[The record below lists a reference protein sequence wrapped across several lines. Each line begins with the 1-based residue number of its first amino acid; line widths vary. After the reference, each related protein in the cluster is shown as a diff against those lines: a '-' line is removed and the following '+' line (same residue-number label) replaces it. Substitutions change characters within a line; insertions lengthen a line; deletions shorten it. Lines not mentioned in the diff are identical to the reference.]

1 MIDNDFYLIYPCF
14 AYSST
19 IMGKTMPLKAFSAN
33 LPSTKLV
40 LSVAVFGM
48 MLGLAGCSNSST
60 TEESADAESA
70 SAGSEQKVANDGA
83 TSAEGQTITIYSS
96 RNEQLIKPLLDRYTE
111 ETGVNIELVTDKS
124 GPLMARL
131 QAEGKNTPADMLLTV
146 DAGNLWQ
153 AAEQG
158 LLQPVAST
166 VLEANVPAKYRDPK
180 GQWTGLSLRARTIM
194 YDPSKVSA
202 DQLSTYADLA
212 DPKWKGKLCLRTS
225 NSVYNQ
231 SLVASMIENL
241 GEEKTEAVIR
251 GWVANLATDVFSDDT
266 SMLKA
271 IAAGQCEVG
280 LSNSYYYGRLLDEQ
294 PNFPVKIFWANQG
307 TTGTHVN
314 VSGAGVVT
322 DSDNPDG
329 ALKLME
335 WLSSD
340 KAQGLYASS
349 DKEYPV
355 KEGID
360 ESEMLRSWGEFKK
373 DDISVQ
379 KFGERQTQAIQM
391 MDKAGYK

>member
-1 MIDNDFYLIYPCF
+1 MSLN
-14 AYSST
+14 T
-19 IMGKTMPLKAFSAN
+19 VTAN
-33 LPSTKLV
+33 LTASKLT

-60 TEESADAESA
+60 TEESVDADASA
-70 SAGSEQKVANDGA
+70 VSTEEGTVNNGA
-83 TSAEGQTITIYSS
+83 TSDDTNTITIYSS

-111 ETGVNIELVTDKS
+111 ETGVNIELVTDKN

-153 AAEQG
+153 AAQQG
-158 LLQPVAST
+158 LLQPVASEI
-166 VLEANVPAKYRDPK
+166 LEANVPAKYRDPE
-180 GQWTGLSLRARTIM
+180 GLWTGLSLRARTIM
-194 YDPSKVSA
+194 YDPSKVTP

-294 PNFPVKIFWANQG
+294 PNFPVKLFWANQG

-314 VSGAGVVT
+314 ISGAGVVAS
-322 DSDNPDG
+322 SDNADG
-329 ALKLME
+329 TLKLIE

-349 DKEYPV
+349 DKEFPV
-355 KEGID
+355 KEGVD

-373 DDISVQ
+373 DDINVQ
-379 KFGERQTQAIQM
+379 KFGELQTQAIQM

>member
-1 MIDNDFYLIYPCF
+1 MSLNVI
-14 AYSST
+14 
-19 IMGKTMPLKAFSAN
+19 SAN
-33 LPSTKLV
+33 LSSAKLT
-40 LSVAVFGM
+40 LPVAVFGM
-48 MLGLAGCSNSST
+48 MLALAGCSKSST
-60 TEESADAESA
+60 PEESVDAGTTAPSTEQEVVKEDTTAAD
-70 SAGSEQKVANDGA
+70 
-83 TSAEGQTITIYSS
+83 GQTVTIYSS

-111 ETGVNIELVTDKS
+111 QTGVKIELVTDKT

-158 LLQPVAST
+158 LLQPVASS

-180 GQWTGLSLRARTIM
+180 GMWTGLSLRARTIF

-212 DPKWKGKLCLRTS
+212 DPKWKGKLCLRS
-225 NSVYNQ
+225 SKAVYNQ
-231 SLVASMIENL
+231 SLVASMMENL

-251 GWVANLATDVFSDDT
+251 GWVANLATDAFSDDT
-266 SMLKA
+266 SMLEA

-280 LSNSYYYGRLLDEQ
+280 IANSYYYGRLLDEK
-294 PNFPVKIFWANQG
+294 PDFPVKIFWANQG

-314 VSGAGVVT
+314 ISGAGVIT

-340 KAQGLYASS
+340 EAQGLYASS

-360 ESEMLRSWGEFKK
+360 ESELLRSWGQFKP
-373 DDISVQ
+373 DDINVQ
-379 KFGERQTQAIQM
+379 KFGELQTQAIQM

>member
-1 MIDNDFYLIYPCF
+1 MSLTAI
-14 AYSST
+14 
-19 IMGKTMPLKAFSAN
+19 SAN
-33 LPSTKLV
+33 LSSTKLT
-40 LSVAVFGM
+40 LPIAVFGM

-60 TEESADAESA
+60 PEENVDADTTTTAEQSGTEQEVAKNDDATV
-70 SAGSEQKVANDGA
+70 AG
-83 TSAEGQTITIYSS
+83 GQTVTIYSS
-96 RNEQLIKPLLDRYTE
+96 RNEQLIKPLLDKYTE
-111 ETGVNIELVTDKS
+111 KTGVKIELVTDKT

-158 LLQPVAST
+158 LLQPVSST
-166 VLEANVPAKYRDPK
+166 ILETNVPAKYRDPK
-180 GQWTGLSLRARTIM
+180 GQWTGLSLRARTIF

-212 DPKWKGKLCLRTS
+212 DPKWKGKLCLRS
-225 NSVYNQ
+225 SKAVYNQ
-231 SLVASMIENL
+231 SLVASMMENL
-241 GEEKTEAVIR
+241 GEEKTEEIIR

-266 SMLKA
+266 SMLEA

-280 LSNSYYYGRLLDEQ
+280 IANSYYYGRLLDEK

-314 VSGAGVVT
+314 ISGAGVIAN
-322 DSDNPDG
+322 SDNPDG

-340 KAQGLYASS
+340 EAQGLYASS

-355 KEGID
+355 KVGID
-360 ESEMLRSWGEFKK
+360 ESELLRSWGPFKQ
-373 DDISVQ
+373 DSISVQ
-379 KFGERQTQAIQM
+379 KFGELQTQAIQM

>member
-1 MIDNDFYLIYPCF
+1 MSLNVI
-14 AYSST
+14 
-19 IMGKTMPLKAFSAN
+19 SAN
-33 LPSTKLV
+33 LSSAKLT
-40 LSVAVFGM
+40 LPIAVFGM
-48 MLGLAGCSNSST
+48 MLALAGCSKSST
-60 TEESADAESA
+60 PEESVDAETPAPSTEQEVAKDNAA
-70 SAGSEQKVANDGA
+70 SAD
-83 TSAEGQTITIYSS
+83 GQTVTIYSS

-111 ETGVNIELVTDKS
+111 QTGVKVELVTDKD

-131 QAEGKNTPADMLLTV
+131 QAEGQNTPADMLLTV

-158 LLQPVAST
+158 LLQPVASS
-166 VLEANVPAKYRDPK
+166 VLEANVPAKYRDPE
-180 GQWTGLSLRARTIM
+180 GRWTGLSLRARTIF

-225 NSVYNQ
+225 KKVYNQ
-231 SLVASMIENL
+231 SLVASMMEHL
-241 GEEKTEAVIR
+241 GAEKTEAVIR

-266 SMLKA
+266 NLLEA

-280 LSNSYYYGRLLDEQ
+280 IANSYYYGRLLDEK
-294 PNFPVKIFWANQG
+294 PDFPVKIFWANQG

-314 VSGAGVVT
+314 ISGAGVVT
-322 DSDNPDG
+322 GSDNADG

-340 KAQGLYASS
+340 DAQGLYASA
-349 DKEYPV
+349 DKEFPV
-355 KEGID
+355 KVGID
-360 ESEMLRSWGEFKK
+360 ESEMLRSWGQFKP
-373 DDISVQ
+373 DDINVQ
-379 KFGERQTQAIQM
+379 KFGALQTQAIQM

>member
-1 MIDNDFYLIYPCF
+1 MSLN
-14 AYSST
+14 T
-19 IMGKTMPLKAFSAN
+19 ISATRSASKLT
-33 LPSTKLV
+33 LPV
-40 LSVAVFGM
+40 VVCGM

-60 TEESADAESA
+60 TEESAETTASESTA
-70 SAGSEQKVANDGA
+70 PQATTDDA
-83 TSAEGQTITIYSS
+83 TSADGQTITIYSS

-111 ETGVNIELVTDKS
+111 QTGVKIELVTDKT

-153 AAEQG
+153 AAQQG

-166 VLEANVPAKYRDPK
+166 VLENNVPAKYRDPK
-180 GQWTGLSLRARTIM
+180 GQWTGLSLRARTIF

-225 NSVYNQ
+225 KKVYNQ
-231 SLVASMIENL
+231 SLVASMIEHL
-241 GEEKTEAVIR
+241 GAEKTEEIIR

-266 SMLKA
+266 SMLEA

-280 LSNSYYYGRLLDEQ
+280 IANSYYYGRILDQ
-294 PNFPVKIFWANQG
+294 KPNFPVKIFWANQG

-322 DSDNPDG
+322 GSDHPDG
-329 ALKLME
+329 TLKLIE

-340 KAQGLYASS
+340 EAQGIYASS
-349 DKEYPV
+349 DKEFPV
-355 KEGID
+355 KEGVD
-360 ESEMLRSWGEFKK
+360 ESEMLRSWGSFKK
-373 DDISVQ
+373 DDINVQ
-379 KFGERQTQAIQM
+379 KFGELQTQAIQM

>member
-1 MIDNDFYLIYPCF
+1 MSLNVI
-14 AYSST
+14 
-19 IMGKTMPLKAFSAN
+19 SAN
-33 LPSTKLV
+33 LSFTKLT
-40 LSVAVFGM
+40 LPVAVFGM
-48 MLGLAGCSNSST
+48 MLALAGCSKSAT
-60 TEESADAESA
+60 PEESVEAETTAPNTEQEVVKEEATAAD
-70 SAGSEQKVANDGA
+70 
-83 TSAEGQTITIYSS
+83 GQTVTIYSS

-111 ETGVNIELVTDKS
+111 QTGVKIELVTDKT

-158 LLQPVAST
+158 LLQPVASS

-180 GQWTGLSLRARTIM
+180 GMWTGLSLRARTIF
-194 YDPSKVSA
+194 YDPSKVTA

-212 DPKWKGKLCLRTS
+212 DPKWKGKLCLRS
-225 NSVYNQ
+225 SKAVYNQ
-231 SLVASMIENL
+231 SLVASMMENL

-251 GWVANLATDVFSDDT
+251 GWVANLVTDAFSDDT
-266 SMLKA
+266 SMLEA

-280 LSNSYYYGRLLDEQ
+280 VANSYYYGRILDEK
-294 PNFPVKIFWANQG
+294 PDFPVKIFWANQE

-314 VSGAGVVT
+314 ISGAGVIT

-340 KAQGLYASS
+340 EAQGLYASS

-355 KEGID
+355 KEGVD
-360 ESEMLRSWGEFKK
+360 ESELLRSWGPFKQ
-373 DDISVQ
+373 DSISVQ

>member
-1 MIDNDFYLIYPCF
+1 MSLNVI
-14 AYSST
+14 
-19 IMGKTMPLKAFSAN
+19 SAN
-33 LPSTKLV
+33 LSSAKLT
-40 LSVAVFGM
+40 LPVAVFGM
-48 MLGLAGCSNSST
+48 MLALAGCSKSST
-60 TEESADAESA
+60 PEESVDAETPAPST
-70 SAGSEQKVANDGA
+70 EQEVAKDNAANAD
-83 TSAEGQTITIYSS
+83 GQTVTIYSS

-111 ETGVNIELVTDKS
+111 QTGVKVELVTDKD

-131 QAEGKNTPADMLLTV
+131 QAEGQNTPADMLLTV

-158 LLQPVAST
+158 LLQPVASS
-166 VLEANVPAKYRDPK
+166 VLEANVPAKYRDPE
-180 GQWTGLSLRARTIM
+180 GRWTGLSLRARTIF

-225 NSVYNQ
+225 KKVYNQ
-231 SLVASMIENL
+231 SLVASMMDHL
-241 GEEKTEAVIR
+241 GAEKTEAVIR

-266 SMLKA
+266 NLLEA

-280 LSNSYYYGRLLDEQ
+280 VANSYYYGRILDEK
-294 PNFPVKIFWANQG
+294 PDFPVKIFWANQG

-314 VSGAGVVT
+314 ISGAGVVT
-322 DSDNPDG
+322 GSDNADG

-340 KAQGLYASS
+340 DAQGLYASA
-349 DKEYPV
+349 DKEFPV
-355 KEGID
+355 KVGID
-360 ESEMLRSWGEFKK
+360 ESEMLRSWGQFKP
-373 DDISVQ
+373 DDINVQ
-379 KFGERQTQAIQM
+379 KFGELQTQAIQM

>member
-1 MIDNDFYLIYPCF
+1 MSLSAI
-14 AYSST
+14 
-19 IMGKTMPLKAFSAN
+19 SAN
-33 LPSTKLV
+33 LNSTKLI
-40 LSVAVFGM
+40 LPVAVFGM
-48 MLGLAGCSNSST
+48 MLGLAGCSNPST
-60 TEESADAESA
+60 TEETGE
-70 SAGSEQKVANDGA
+70 AGTEEQAANDGA
-83 TSAEGQTITIYSS
+83 TSADGQTITIYSS

-111 ETGVNIELVTDKS
+111 ETGVKIELVTDKT

-158 LLQPVAST
+158 LLQPVSST

-180 GQWTGLSLRARTIM
+180 GQWTGLSLRARTIF

-225 NSVYNQ
+225 KKVYNQ
-231 SLVASMIENL
+231 SLVASMMEHL
-241 GEEKTEAVIR
+241 GEEKTEEIVR
-251 GWVANLATDVFSDDT
+251 GWVDNLATDVFSDDVA
-266 SMLKA
+266 MLEA

-280 LSNSYYYGRLLDEQ
+280 VANSYYYGRLLDEK
-294 PNFPVKIFWANQG
+294 PDFPVSIFWANQD

-314 VSGAGVVT
+314 ISGAGVVAG
-322 DSDNPDG
+322 SDNPDG
-329 ALKLME
+329 TLKLIE

-340 KAQGLYASS
+340 EAQGLYASS
-349 DKEYPV
+349 DKEFPV
-355 KEGID
+355 KEGVD
-360 ESEMLRSWGEFKK
+360 ESDLLRSWGPFNK
-373 DDISVQ
+373 DDINVQ
-379 KFGERQTQAIQM
+379 KFGELQTQAIQL

>member
-1 MIDNDFYLIYPCF
+1 MSLNAI
-14 AYSST
+14 
-19 IMGKTMPLKAFSAN
+19 SAN
-33 LPSTKLV
+33 LSSIKLT
-40 LSVAVFGM
+40 LPVAVFGA
-48 MLGLAGCSNSST
+48 MLALAGCSKSST
-60 TEESADAESA
+60 PEESVDAETPAPSTEQEVAKDNATAA
-70 SAGSEQKVANDGA
+70 S
-83 TSAEGQTITIYSS
+83 GQIVTIYSS

-111 ETGVNIELVTDKS
+111 QTGVKIELVTDKT

-131 QAEGKNTPADMLLTV
+131 QAEGKNTPADILLTV

-166 VLEANVPAKYRDPK
+166 ILEANVPAKYRDPK
-180 GQWTGLSLRARTIM
+180 GQWTGLSLRARTIF

-202 DQLSTYADLA
+202 DQLSTYEDLA
-212 DPKWKGKLCLRTS
+212 DPKWKGKLCLRS
-225 NSVYNQ
+225 SKAVYNQ
-231 SLVASMIENL
+231 SLVASMMENL
-241 GEEKTEAVIR
+241 GEEKTEQIIR
-251 GWVANLATDVFSDDT
+251 GWVANLATDAFSDDT
-266 SMLKA
+266 SMLEA

-280 LSNSYYYGRLLDEQ
+280 VANSYYYGRILDEK
-294 PNFPVKIFWANQG
+294 PDFPVKIFWANQE

-314 VSGAGVVT
+314 ISGAGVIT

-340 KAQGLYASS
+340 EAQGLYASS

-355 KEGID
+355 KEGVD
-360 ESEMLRSWGEFKK
+360 ESELLRSWGPFKQ
-373 DDISVQ
+373 DSISVQ

>member
-1 MIDNDFYLIYPCF
+1 MSLTAI
-14 AYSST
+14 
-19 IMGKTMPLKAFSAN
+19 SAN
-33 LPSTKLV
+33 LSSSKLT
-40 LSVAVFGM
+40 LPIAVFGM

-60 TEESADAESA
+60 PEENVDADTTTTAEQSGA
-70 SAGSEQKVANDGA
+70 EQEVAKNDDATAAG
-83 TSAEGQTITIYSS
+83 GQTVTIYSS
-96 RNEQLIKPLLDRYTE
+96 RNEQLIKPLLDKYTE
-111 ETGVNIELVTDKS
+111 KTGVKIELVTDKT

-131 QAEGKNTPADMLLTV
+131 RAEGKNTPADMLLTV

-158 LLQPVAST
+158 LLQPVSST
-166 VLEANVPAKYRDPK
+166 ILETNVPAKYRDPK
-180 GQWTGLSLRARTIM
+180 GQWTGLSLRARTIF

-212 DPKWKGKLCLRTS
+212 DPKWKGKLCLRS
-225 NSVYNQ
+225 SKAVYNQ
-231 SLVASMIENL
+231 SLVASMMENL
-241 GEEKTEAVIR
+241 GEEKTEEIIR

-266 SMLKA
+266 SMLEA

-280 LSNSYYYGRLLDEQ
+280 IANSYYYGRLLDEK

-314 VSGAGVVT
+314 ISGAGVIAN
-322 DSDNPDG
+322 SDNPDG

-340 KAQGLYASS
+340 EAQGLYASS

-355 KEGID
+355 KVGID
-360 ESEMLRSWGEFKK
+360 ESELLRSWGPFKQ
-373 DDISVQ
+373 DSISVQ
-379 KFGERQTQAIQM
+379 KFGELQTQAIQM

>member
-1 MIDNDFYLIYPCF
+1 MSLNVI
-14 AYSST
+14 
-19 IMGKTMPLKAFSAN
+19 SAN
-33 LPSTKLV
+33 ISSAKLTLP
-40 LSVAVFGM
+40 VAVFGM
-48 MLGLAGCSNSST
+48 MLALAGCSKSST
-60 TEESADAESA
+60 PEESVDAETPAPST
-70 SAGSEQKVANDGA
+70 EQEVAKEEA
-83 TSAEGQTITIYSS
+83 TTADGQTVTIYSS

-111 ETGVNIELVTDKS
+111 QTGVKVELVTDKD

-131 QAEGKNTPADMLLTV
+131 QAEGQNTPADMLLTV

-158 LLQPVAST
+158 LLQPVASS
-166 VLEANVPAKYRDPK
+166 VLEANVPAKYRDPE
-180 GQWTGLSLRARTIM
+180 GRWTGLSLRARTIF

-225 NSVYNQ
+225 KKVYNQ
-231 SLVASMIENL
+231 SLVASMMEHL
-241 GEEKTEAVIR
+241 GAEKTEAVIR

-266 SMLKA
+266 NLLEA

-280 LSNSYYYGRLLDEQ
+280 IANSYYYGRLLDEK
-294 PNFPVKIFWANQG
+294 PDFPVKIFWANQG

-314 VSGAGVVT
+314 ISGAGVVT
-322 DSDNPDG
+322 GSDNADG

-340 KAQGLYASS
+340 DAQGLYASA
-349 DKEYPV
+349 DKEFPV
-355 KEGID
+355 KVGID
-360 ESEMLRSWGEFKK
+360 ESEMLRSWGQFKP
-373 DDISVQ
+373 DDINVQ
-379 KFGERQTQAIQM
+379 KFGALQTQAIQM

>member
-1 MIDNDFYLIYPCF
+1 MSLTAI
-14 AYSST
+14 
-19 IMGKTMPLKAFSAN
+19 SAN
-33 LPSTKLV
+33 LSSSKLT
-40 LSVAVFGM
+40 LPIAVFGM
-48 MLGLAGCSNSST
+48 MLGLAGCSNSSAPEENVDADT
-60 TEESADAESA
+60 TTTAEQSGAEQEVAKNDDATA
-70 SAGSEQKVANDGA
+70 AG
-83 TSAEGQTITIYSS
+83 GQTVTIYSS
-96 RNEQLIKPLLDRYTE
+96 RNEQLIKPLLDKYTE
-111 ETGVNIELVTDKS
+111 KTGVKIELVTDKT

-158 LLQPVAST
+158 LLQPVSST
-166 VLEANVPAKYRDPK
+166 ILETNVPAKYRDPK
-180 GQWTGLSLRARTIM
+180 GQWTGLSLRARTIF

-212 DPKWKGKLCLRTS
+212 DPKWKGKLCLRS
-225 NSVYNQ
+225 SKAVYNQ
-231 SLVASMIENL
+231 SLVASMMENL
-241 GEEKTEAVIR
+241 GEEKTEEIIR

-266 SMLKA
+266 SMLEA

-280 LSNSYYYGRLLDEQ
+280 IANSYYYGRLLDEK

-314 VSGAGVVT
+314 ISGAGVIAN
-322 DSDNPDG
+322 SDNPDG

-340 KAQGLYASS
+340 EAQGLYASS

-355 KEGID
+355 KVGID
-360 ESEMLRSWGEFKK
+360 ESELLRSWGPFKQ
-373 DDISVQ
+373 DSISVQ
-379 KFGERQTQAIQM
+379 KFGELQTQAIQM

>member
-1 MIDNDFYLIYPCF
+1 MSLTAI
-14 AYSST
+14 
-19 IMGKTMPLKAFSAN
+19 SAN
-33 LPSTKLV
+33 LSSSKLT
-40 LSVAVFGM
+40 LPIAVFGM

-60 TEESADAESA
+60 PEEHVDADTTTTAEQSGA
-70 SAGSEQKVANDGA
+70 EQELAKNDDATAAG
-83 TSAEGQTITIYSS
+83 GQTVTIYSS
-96 RNEQLIKPLLDRYTE
+96 RNEQLIKPLLDKYTE
-111 ETGVNIELVTDKS
+111 KTGVKIELVTDKT

-153 AAEQG
+153 ASEQG
-158 LLQPVAST
+158 LLQPVSST
-166 VLEANVPAKYRDPK
+166 ILETNVPAKYRDPK
-180 GQWTGLSLRARTIM
+180 GQWTGLSLRARTIF

-212 DPKWKGKLCLRTS
+212 DPKWKGKLCLRS
-225 NSVYNQ
+225 SKAVYNQ
-231 SLVASMIENL
+231 SLVASMMENL
-241 GEEKTEAVIR
+241 GEEKTEEIIR

-266 SMLKA
+266 SMLEA

-280 LSNSYYYGRLLDEQ
+280 IANSYYYGRLLDEK

-314 VSGAGVVT
+314 ISGAGVIAN
-322 DSDNPDG
+322 SDNPDG

-340 KAQGLYASS
+340 EAQGLYASS

-355 KEGID
+355 KVGID
-360 ESEMLRSWGEFKK
+360 ESELLRSWGPFKQ
-373 DDISVQ
+373 DSISVQ
-379 KFGERQTQAIQM
+379 KFGELQTQAIQM

>member
-1 MIDNDFYLIYPCF
+1 MSLNVI
-14 AYSST
+14 
-19 IMGKTMPLKAFSAN
+19 SAN
-33 LPSTKLV
+33 LSFTKLT
-40 LSVAVFGM
+40 LPVAVFGM
-48 MLGLAGCSNSST
+48 MLALAGCSKSST
-60 TEESADAESA
+60 PEESVDAETTAPST
-70 SAGSEQKVANDGA
+70 EQEVVKEDA
-83 TSAEGQTITIYSS
+83 TAADGQTVTIYSS

-111 ETGVNIELVTDKS
+111 QTGVKIELVTDKT

-158 LLQPVAST
+158 LLQPVASS

-180 GQWTGLSLRARTIM
+180 GMWTGLSLRARTIF

-212 DPKWKGKLCLRTS
+212 DPKWKGKLCLRS
-225 NSVYNQ
+225 SKAVYNQ
-231 SLVASMIENL
+231 SLVASMMENL

-251 GWVANLATDVFSDDT
+251 GWVANLATDAFSDDT
-266 SMLKA
+266 SMLEA

-280 LSNSYYYGRLLDEQ
+280 VANSYYYGRILDEK
-294 PNFPVKIFWANQG
+294 PDFPVKIFWANQE

-314 VSGAGVVT
+314 ISGAGVIT

-340 KAQGLYASS
+340 EAQGLYASS

-355 KEGID
+355 KEGVD
-360 ESEMLRSWGEFKK
+360 ESELLRSWGPFKQ
-373 DDISVQ
+373 DSISVQ

>member
-1 MIDNDFYLIYPCF
+1 MSLN
-14 AYSST
+14 T
-19 IMGKTMPLKAFSAN
+19 ISATRSASKLT
-33 LPSTKLV
+33 LPV
-40 LSVAVFGM
+40 VVCGM

-60 TEESADAESA
+60 TEENAETTA
-70 SAGSEQKVANDGA
+70 SESTAPQATTDDA
-83 TSAEGQTITIYSS
+83 TSADGQTITIYSS

-111 ETGVNIELVTDKS
+111 ETGVKIELVTDKT

-131 QAEGKNTPADMLLTV
+131 QAEGQNTPADMLLTV

-153 AAEQG
+153 AAQQG

-166 VLEANVPAKYRDPK
+166 VLENNVPAKYRDPK
-180 GQWTGLSLRARTIM
+180 GQWTGLSLRARTIF

-225 NSVYNQ
+225 KKVYNQ
-231 SLVASMIENL
+231 SLVASMIEHL
-241 GEEKTEAVIR
+241 GAEKTEEIIR
-251 GWVANLATDVFSDDT
+251 GWVDNLATDVFSDDT
-266 SMLKA
+266 SMLEA

-280 LSNSYYYGRLLDEQ
+280 IANSYYYGRILDEK

-314 VSGAGVVT
+314 VSGAGVVAG
-322 DSDNPDG
+322 SDNPDG
-329 ALKLME
+329 TLKLIE

-340 KAQGLYASS
+340 EAQGIYASS
-349 DKEYPV
+349 DKEFPV
-355 KEGID
+355 KEGVD
-360 ESEMLRSWGEFKK
+360 ESEMLRSWGSFKK
-373 DDISVQ
+373 DDINVQ
-379 KFGERQTQAIQM
+379 KFGELQTQAIQM

>member
-1 MIDNDFYLIYPCF
+1 MSLNII
-14 AYSST
+14 
-19 IMGKTMPLKAFSAN
+19 SATRSASKLT
-33 LPSTKLV
+33 LPV
-40 LSVAVFGM
+40 VVCGM

-60 TEESADAESA
+60 TEESAETTASESTA
-70 SAGSEQKVANDGA
+70 PQATTDDA
-83 TSAEGQTITIYSS
+83 TSADGQTITIYSS

-111 ETGVNIELVTDKS
+111 ETGVKIELVTDKT

-131 QAEGKNTPADMLLTV
+131 QAEGQNTPADMLLTV

-153 AAEQG
+153 AAQQG

-166 VLEANVPAKYRDPK
+166 VLENNVPAKYRDPK
-180 GQWTGLSLRARTIM
+180 GQWTGLSLRARTIF

-225 NSVYNQ
+225 KKVYNQ
-231 SLVASMIENL
+231 SLVASMIEHL
-241 GEEKTEAVIR
+241 GAEKTEEIIR
-251 GWVANLATDVFSDDT
+251 GWVDNLATDVFSDDT
-266 SMLKA
+266 SMLEA

-280 LSNSYYYGRLLDEQ
+280 IANSYYYGRILDEK

-322 DSDNPDG
+322 GSDNPDG
-329 ALKLME
+329 TLKLIE

-340 KAQGLYASS
+340 EAQGIYASS
-349 DKEYPV
+349 DKEFPV
-355 KEGID
+355 KEGVD
-360 ESEMLRSWGEFKK
+360 ESEMLRSWGSFKK
-373 DDISVQ
+373 DDINVQ
-379 KFGERQTQAIQM
+379 KFGELQTQAIQM

>member
-1 MIDNDFYLIYPCF
+1 MSLSAI
-14 AYSST
+14 
-19 IMGKTMPLKAFSAN
+19 SAN
-33 LPSTKLV
+33 LTSTKLI
-40 LSVAVFGM
+40 LPVAVFGM

-60 TEESADAESA
+60 TEETAE
-70 SAGSEQKVANDGA
+70 AGTEEQAANDDATGA
-83 TSAEGQTITIYSS
+83 DEQTITIYSS

-111 ETGVNIELVTDKS
+111 QTGVKVELVTDQT

-131 QAEGKNTPADMLLTV
+131 KAEGLNTPADMLLTV

-158 LLQPVAST
+158 LLQPVSST

-180 GQWTGLSLRARTIM
+180 GLWTGLSLRARTIF

-225 NSVYNQ
+225 KKVYNQ
-231 SLVASMIENL
+231 SLVASMMEHL
-241 GEEKTEAVIR
+241 GEEKTEEIVR
-251 GWVANLATDVFSDDT
+251 GWVDNLATDVFSDDVA
-266 SMLKA
+266 MLEA

-280 LSNSYYYGRLLDEQ
+280 VANSYYYGRLLDEK
-294 PNFPVKIFWANQG
+294 PDFPVSIFWANQD

-314 VSGAGVVT
+314 ISGAGVVAG
-322 DSDNPDG
+322 SDNPDG
-329 ALKLME
+329 TLKLIE

-340 KAQGLYASS
+340 EAQGLYASS
-349 DKEYPV
+349 DKEFPV

-360 ESEMLRSWGEFKK
+360 ESDLLRSWGPFNK

-379 KFGERQTQAIQM
+379 KFGELQTQAIQL